1 MNLNNVLIALKNA
14 SQFGLDFIKDFC
26 LKFII
31 KESNFNHIVNSK
43 DFESLDQPL
52 MVEIIR
58 RRQAPQQQRSIT
70 VMERDG
76 SLVQIPA
83 TSPPCL
89 PWSPGGGGLP
99 FVSIFIR
106 SFYVICS
113 QDLQISFKIRRK
125 SVLEGHIR
133 NFYNACSKLLS
144 VDISWLKHVCSST
157 HCCGVSAL

>member
-1 MNLNNVLIALKNA
+1 MCAFYLEAAVNLNNVLIALKNA

-99 FVSIFIR
+99 FVSIFIMLFMLYALKN
-106 SFYVICS
+106 SLY
-113 QDLQISFKIRRK
+113 KIRRNM
-125 SVLEGHIR
+125 I
-133 NFYNACSKLLS
+133 
-144 VDISWLKHVCSST
+144 
-157 HCCGVSAL
+157 